1 MVRQVM
7 AVVNK
12 HETKE
17 EKAIRQEA
25 IKSIKDGPKIN
36 KKPPTSLDRVGKA
49 EYRRL
54 IALLA
59 DSVSALDENILATYC
74 ATYSAIV
81 ACQKA
86 IKSDGTILD
95 GGKINPAVK
104 QMDALTK
111 TLRSLAND
119 LGLTP
124 QARLKMAWNNAKQE
138 DNSDPFKALVKS

>member
-1 MVRQVM
+1 MAKNVM
-7 AVVNK
+7 AITK
-12 HETKE
+12 GHETNE
-17 EKAIRQEA
+17 QKAIRQQALNEVKNA
-25 IKSIKDGPKIN
+25 PMVATN
-36 KKPPTSLDRVGKA
+36 PPTFLDEVAKA
-49 EYRRL
+49 EYKRL
-54 IALLA
+54 IVLLA
-59 DSVSALDENILATYC
+59 DGISALDENILASYC

-86 IKSDGTILD
+86 INADGVVMAEN
-95 GGKINPAVK
+95 KINPAVK

-138 DNSDPFKALVKS
+138 DNSDPFKVLVKS